1 MFKFRSREIDYIEVL
16 PPASV
21 ALKANLEQLIDDSSN
36 LNAALES
43 LDKQTGTYRIVLQG
57 TLPNQ
62 DSGL

>member
-43 LDKQTGTYRIVLQG
+43 LDKETGTYRIVLQG